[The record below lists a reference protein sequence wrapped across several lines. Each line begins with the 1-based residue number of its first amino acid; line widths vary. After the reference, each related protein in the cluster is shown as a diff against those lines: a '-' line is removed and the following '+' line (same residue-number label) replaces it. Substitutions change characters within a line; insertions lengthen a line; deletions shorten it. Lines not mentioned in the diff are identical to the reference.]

1 MPPLWRREI
10 RKEMKS
16 YTIKLHED
24 DVERL
29 CMLKMEMQQDDGND
43 DWDMICDIFQQ
54 IENQRFEEIVRKKN
68 IGYEKEQW
76 VCKECNK
83 STYQTDYDYLS
94 AKNLHLEC
102 AFSQHQALE

>member
-1 MPPLWRREI
+1 MPPLWRREL

-54 IENQRFEEIVRKKN
+54 IENQRITELYKANV
-68 IGYEKEQW
+68 
-76 VCKECNK
+76 
-83 STYQTDYDYLS
+83 
-94 AKNLHLEC
+94 HLEE
-102 AFSQHQALE
+102 HPYRRHL